1 MRRDLWQRHQKT
13 SHNEFDPSTDILPTT
28 VLDVSGSEDDTSGS
42 WSHRRANSYTATSS
56 SVQRQN
62 LDSHEPDSPSTI
74 RSGQGSANQASQN
87 INLNF
92 GGQPDLVQEPS
103 ADPNWVHELQNW
115 MIDYSWTETSGFNE
129 PDIDWFLNNQY
140 HISDDFYTNAH
151 EDNERNVPSNDQTAK
166 SLIQIVEHS
175 NRFEHMPPM
184 FLQEAPTKLFVPKT
198 GDFSAPNCGFR
209 TCSALSEN
217 HRTTLLVELQ
227 KMIDI
232 DVHDRL
238 FSLNSL
244 KQGIHLYFRHI
255 NIEHNFLHHEFFIPS
270 CEETRRARLDV
281 CGLDS
286 EPGAV
291 FYWSIISIGWTL
303 MRSEEGHE
311 HRMAVQIQ
319 RALRKTVINVGDQS
333 LTFQYLLTVILA

>member
-13 SHNEFDPSTDILPTT
+13 SHSDVEKSNDILPTT
-28 VLDVSGSEDDTSGS
+28 ILDVSGSDGESPGS
-42 WSHRRANSYTATSS
+42 SCDKAADAW
-56 SVQRQN
+56 VQRHT
-62 LDSHEPDSPSTI
+62 LDSAGPDSPSTI
-74 RSGQGSANQASQN
+74 RSGQDSAIQGYNGSTPS
-87 INLNF
+87 F
-92 GGQPDLVQEPS
+92 GGQLDVTHAHSSNPE
-103 ADPNWVHELQNW
+103 WVHELQNW

-129 PDIDWFLNNQY
+129 PDIDWFLNNQDPLSGDY
-140 HISDDFYTNAH
+140 CRDSWGENGEYGPPN
-151 EDNERNVPSNDQTAK
+151 DNTAK
-166 SLIQIVEHS
+166 TLVQVVEHS

-198 GDFSAPNCGFR
+198 GNFDAPNCGFR
-209 TCSALSEN
+209 TCSALSEDL
-217 HRTTLLVELQ
+217 RTTLLVELQ

-232 DVHDRL
+232 DVRNRL

-270 CEETRRARLDV
+270 CEETRRARLEV

-291 FYWSIISIGWTL
+291 LYWAIISIGWTL

-311 HRMAVQIQ
+311 HQMAVQIQ
-319 RALRKTVINVGDQS
+319 RALRKTVINVS
-333 LTFQYLLTVILA
+333 FQISRPPYLLIYLFHSTLA